1 MPKIQEPRKGQLTI
15 TIPQQIAKLLGW
27 KKGTELIFSH
37 ESNYV
42 RIEEIKSTKNKE
54 KGK

>member
-1 MPKIQEPRKGQLTI
+1 
-15 TIPQQIAKLLGW
+15 
-27 KKGTELIFSH
+27 LIFSH